1 MPPSTAAEAETSSW
15 PSSLQ
20 DADDAAGAT
29 GAAEAGAGAGLD
41 ASASS
46 INISSSGGGM
56 TPHEAA
62 ASGSGR
68 SRSSSSAPA
77 ATATATPEKIKV
89 LLMGVG
95 RAPRLAQS
103 KFVVQARDP
112 FRALYSVLRRLLQLR
127 DDQALFLFVASSFS
141 PGPEDS
147 FGDLFR
153 CFGKTGQLIV
163 NYALDEAWG

>member
-1 MPPSTAAEAETSSW
+1 
-15 PSSLQ
+15 
-20 DADDAAGAT
+20 
-29 GAAEAGAGAGLD
+29 
-41 ASASS
+41 
-46 INISSSGGGM
+46 
-56 TPHEAA
+56 
-62 ASGSGR
+62 
-68 SRSSSSAPA
+68 
-77 ATATATPEKIKV
+77 
-89 LLMGVG
+89 MGVG

-112 FRALYSVLRRLLQLR
+112 FRALFPVLRRLLQLQ